1 MSGWAKA
8 ERLSTG
14 GKGALVGLEGM
25 EDKSLV
31 WPAGTY
37 DWTYRE
43 MKFRIEN
50 DQRHPLAVYIGG
62 WGTSKGCAWFDD
74 IRLTRER

>member
-1 MSGWAKA
+1 M
-8 ERLSTG
+8 
-14 GKGALVGLEGM
+14 GLEGM
-25 EDKSLV
+25 QDKSLV

-43 MKFRIEN
+43 IKFRIES
-50 DQRHPLAVYIGG
+50 DLHHPLAVYIGG